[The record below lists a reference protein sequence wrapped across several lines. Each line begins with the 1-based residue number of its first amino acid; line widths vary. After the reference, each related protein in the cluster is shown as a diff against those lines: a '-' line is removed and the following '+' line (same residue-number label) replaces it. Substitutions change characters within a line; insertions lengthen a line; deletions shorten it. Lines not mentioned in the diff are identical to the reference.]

1 LAPEQLLLVPA
12 DQVALLAEEA
22 VEDPGYTVGAA
33 ETAQHHRSR
42 PRPVDLPVCL
52 LHGPLEPAFDF
63 RPSVVERLGY
73 RGAAAEAIH
82 RLKQGVDGRIGHLVA
97 VERTLGELAHRKLT
111 IGPDVPG
118 IVLVGRLEHRHAPP
132 GLAG

>member
-1 LAPEQLLLVPA
+1 MRDPDCPVARCPADRPVAAGDHLTRLAPEQLLLVPA
-12 DQVALLAEEA
+12 EQVALLAEEA

-33 ETAQHHRSR
+33 EMAQDHRSR
-42 PRPVDLPVCL
+42 PRPVDLPVRL

-97 VERTLGELAHRKLT
+97 VERTLGEAR
-111 IGPDVPG
+111 P
-118 IVLVGRLEHRHAPP
+118 
-132 GLAG
+132 